1 MADLKCIRV
10 NGGQIINS
18 TGCWVGNNSGLVGPT
33 GSTGPTGPTGGAG
46 TNGATGPTGPTGPS
60 GSSGPTGPSGSVQN
74 GLNSVGSMN
83 WASSLTCKDSSVNNT
98 NVHLNQVWYRGDCV
112 PGGCLRVSCSNYSE
126 YNYIQQGLSGTW
138 KVIGMGSWN
147 CCCLPDHGGWHYS
160 GFSSILSLRV
170 S

>member
-60 GSSGPTGPSGSVQN
+60 GPAGAGMNGFSRHLVFNCCQSVVCYCATDQYLYAYTSKSG
-74 GLNSVGSMN
+74 
-83 WASSLTCKDSSVNNT
+83 
-98 NVHLNQVWYRGDCV
+98 
-112 PGGCLRVSCSNYSE
+112 
-126 YNYIQQGLSGTW
+126 
-138 KVIGMGSWN
+138 WN
-147 CCCLPDHGGWHYS
+147 CTS
-160 GFSSILSLRV
+160 GMIYCGRV
-170 S
+170 HRENSYTSVWLCVWRLCACG